1 MARPTKAKYDEDG
14 IDERVDEMR
23 CSLSKE
29 IDGLP
34 LVFLERNL
42 REAATLEAMMDGCK
56 EVVQKDGMTRQES
69 TGAANN
75 KRIKVVPNANLDVYL
90 KLLRTYQQVTATITK
105 LTKSASEVAEEEV
118 DELDAFLRE

>member
-1 MARPTKAKYDEDG
+1 MGRPTKARFDEGG
-14 IDERVDEMR
+14 IDGRVEEMR
-23 CSLSKE
+23 CTLGSE

-75 KRIKVVPNANLDVYL
+75 RRVKVVPNANLDVYL
-90 KLLRTYQQVTATITK
+90 KLLRTYQAVTATITK
-105 LTKSASEVAEEEV
+105 LTKSASAAAEEE
-118 DELDAFLRE
+118 ELDEFDAFNA